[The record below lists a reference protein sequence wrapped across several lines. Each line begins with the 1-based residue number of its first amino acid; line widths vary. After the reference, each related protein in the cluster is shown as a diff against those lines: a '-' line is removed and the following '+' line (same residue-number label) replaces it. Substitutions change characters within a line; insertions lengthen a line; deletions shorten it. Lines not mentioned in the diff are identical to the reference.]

1 MMNNN
6 LEERIAR
13 VLIAVIAV
21 ALIAVVLAVLALPA
35 LLALHLNSLWWLT
48 AYPGLLVAFAV
59 WVAACKRG

>member
-1 MMNNN
+1 MKN

-21 ALIAVVLAVLALPA
+21 AFIAVVLAVVALPA
-35 LLALHLNSLWWLT
+35 LLAYRLDSLWWLT
-48 AYPGLLVAFAV
+48 AYPGLLIAFGI